1 MWCKTYYDEVKRFPD
16 SVHNNF
22 VIMPTIKA
30 NSDKA
35 KISKSF
41 YRRVLIKELSI
52 DKKVK
57 RKQYSRK
64 KYSYTGVNGTDFR

>member
-1 MWCKTYYDEVKRFPD
+1 
-16 SVHNNF
+16 
-22 VIMPTIKA
+22 MPTIKA

-64 KYSYTGVNGTDFR
+64 KYSYTGVKGTDFR